1 MELIYKQE
9 FYDIKSACI
18 DIKIELGL
26 GFLEKV
32 YENALKFEL
41 EERGFIV
48 KQQFPIQVTYKNNV
62 VGDYYADLY
71 IVEKIII
78 EIKAV
83 NEITSIHKAQVLNY
97 LKATGIKLGVL
108 VNFSRERNTVDIER
122 IPNLIKNTELI
133 RTITN
138 SS

>member
-9 FYDIKSACI
+9 FYDIKSASI
-18 DIKIELGL
+18 ALKNNLGL

-41 EERGFIV
+41 EERGFSV
-48 KQQFPIQVTYKNNV
+48 MQQHPIKVTYKNNV
-62 VGDYYADLY
+62 VGNYYTDLY
-71 IVEKIII
+71 IVDKIII
-78 EIKAV
+78 EIKTV
-83 NEITSIHKAQVLNY
+83 NKITSIHKAQILNY

-122 IPNLIKNTELI
+122 VPNLI
-133 RTITN
+133 
-138 SS
+138 

>member
-1 MELIYKQE
+1 MMELIYKQE

-18 DIKIELGL
+18 AIKIELGL

-41 EERGFIV
+41 EDRGFMI
-48 KQQFPIQVTYKNNV
+48 KQQFPIQVTYKKNV

-71 IVEKIII
+71 IVDKIII

-83 NEITSIHKAQVLNY
+83 NEIT
-97 LKATGIKLGVL
+97 
-108 VNFSRERNTVDIER
+108 R
-122 IPNLIKNTELI
+122 IPKSTSFELSESN
-133 RTITN
+133 RD
-138 SS
+138 

>member
-1 MELIYKQE
+1 MRELIYKQE

-18 DIKIELGL
+18 AIKIELGL

-41 EERGFIV
+41 KDRGFVV
-48 KQQFPIQVTYKNNV
+48 KQQFPIQVTYKKNV

-71 IVEKIII
+71 IVDKIII

-83 NEITSIHKAQVLNY
+83 NEITRIHKAQVLNY

-122 IPNLIKNTELI
+122 IPNLI
-133 RTITN
+133 
-138 SS
+138 